1 MRHVSKLGF
10 AVAFALAA
18 PAFAHHGI
26 ASFDMNREFVIEGTI
41 TDVDWVNPH
50 SWLYLDAVTA
60 DGKVVKYRCELR
72 AATVLRR
79 SGWTPEMFPAGSRV
93 TIEASPHRQDS

>member
-1 MRHVSKLGF
+1 CFTDSFSDARSTYNAPTDNARRASRPRRQGENDMQHVSKLGF

-60 DGKVVKYRCELR
+60 DGKVVKYR
-72 AATVLRR
+72 
-79 SGWTPEMFPAGSRV
+79 
-93 TIEASPHRQDS
+93 